1 MEYTVTEFTPWSGLA
16 GGLMIGLAVALLLF
30 MLGRI
35 AGVSGIAAGLM
46 TSDVREAAWRL
57 MFLAGLILGALLYSL
72 VGQRPLQVDLQS
84 GLSTMFAGGF
94 LVGFGTRL
102 GSGCTAGH
110 GICGISR
117 LSARSV
123 TATAVFFVT
132 GIATVYVIRHL
143 LN

>member
-1 MEYTVTEFTPWSGLA
+1 MEYGITEFTPWSGLA
-16 GGLMIGLAVALLLF
+16 GGLMIGLAAALLLF
-30 MLGRI
+30 MVGRI
-35 AGVSGIAAGLM
+35 AGISSIAAGLM
-46 TSDVREAAWRL
+46 SSDLKESAWRL
-57 MFLAGLILGALLYSL
+57 VFLLGLILGALLYSIAAK
-72 VGQRPLQVDLQS
+72 RPLQVDIQS
-84 GLSTMFAGGF
+84 GLPIMFAGGF

-132 GIATVYVIRHL
+132 GIATVYIVRHIV
-143 LN
+143 N